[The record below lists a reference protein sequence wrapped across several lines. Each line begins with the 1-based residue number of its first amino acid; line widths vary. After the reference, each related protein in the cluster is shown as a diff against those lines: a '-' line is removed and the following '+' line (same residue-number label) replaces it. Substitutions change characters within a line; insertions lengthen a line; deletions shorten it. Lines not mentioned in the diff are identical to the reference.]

1 MATTNGQRI
10 GIWIIAGMMIIG
22 TIGGFIAMMV
32 APGNEARDKAAL
44 EAANK
49 QYDEATT
56 AYEAALKTK
65 ADEYSKKYYESFS
78 KYASRVAA
86 FDASAVAEL
95 KKEDLAIGD
104 GEEITE
110 NSAFAAYYIGWNP
123 SGEVFD
129 QSIENGT
136 LKTFLYAS
144 NYTAP
149 GLDQGLGKA
158 SLIKGWKD
166 GMVGMRIGGVREL
179 TIPSELAYGSSGSG
193 EKIPADTPL
202 KFIVMAVPK
211 PVDRPEA
218 PELVKKEY
226 AKYGIEL

>member
-1 MATTNGQRI
+1 MATSKSQRI
-10 GIWIIAGMMIIG
+10 GIWVIAGIMFLG
-22 TIGGFIAMMV
+22 TVGGFIAMMV

-49 QYDEATT
+49 QYTEATT

-65 ADEYSKKYYESFS
+65 ADEYAKKYYEVFS
-78 KYASRVAA
+78 GYASRVTA
-86 FDASAVAEL
+86 FNASEVTEL
-95 KKEDLAIGD
+95 KKEDLMVGD
-104 GEEITE
+104 GEEVTE
-110 NSAFAAYYIGWNP
+110 NSAFAAYYIGWSP
-123 SGEVFD
+123 SGEIFD

-144 NYTAP
+144 SRAAP

-158 SLIKGWKD
+158 SLIKGWKQ
-166 GMVGMRIGGVREL
+166 GMIGMKIGGVREL
-179 TIPSELAYGSSGSG
+179 TIPSEMAYGSKGSG

-211 PVDRPEA
+211 PADRPEA